1 MYVLIGIAVVVVLLI
16 VFVISVYNSLVGLR
30 NQLDNSW
37 SQIDVQLK
45 RRADLIPALVETV
58 KGYAKHE
65 EGLLTRVTELRA
77 RAVAEQQ
84 DGDITARNAA
94 ESGLA
99 SSIGKIFAVIE
110 NYPELKAD
118 ENFRELQNSLV
129 DTEEQLQFARRYY
142 NGTARDMNILVDSF
156 PSNLVARLG
165 KFRNAQFFEI
175 DNPLENYAP
184 KVDLDTDKKD
194 K

>member
-1 MYVLIGIAVVVVLLI
+1 MTLFWIILAVLAAAAIYFFNRLIGQTQRV
-16 VFVISVYNSLVGLR
+16 NEG
-30 NQLDNSW
+30 W
-37 SQIDVQLK
+37 SGIDVQLK
-45 RRADLIPALVETV
+45 RRADLVPALVETV

-77 RAVAEQQ
+77 QAVAQQ
-84 DGDITARNAA
+84 QGNDITARNAA

-99 SSIGKIFAVIE
+99 SSIGKIFAVVE
-110 NYPELKAD
+110 NYPALKAD

-129 DTEEQLQFARRYY
+129 DIEEQLQFSRRYY
-142 NGTARDMNILVDSF
+142 NGTARDMNILVNSF
-156 PSNLVARLG
+156 PSNVVAKIG

-175 DNPLENYAP
+175 DNPLESYAP